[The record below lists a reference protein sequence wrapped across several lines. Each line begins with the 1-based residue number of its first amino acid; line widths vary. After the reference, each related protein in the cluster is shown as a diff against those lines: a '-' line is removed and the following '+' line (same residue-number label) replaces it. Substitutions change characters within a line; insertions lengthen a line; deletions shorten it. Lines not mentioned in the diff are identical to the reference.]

1 MMTARLPTF
10 NETLIAN
17 KQVDYMTIVSFFWQ
31 LMAALCLVA
40 LMSLAASAQD
50 NSPPVKISSQV
61 TNPSI
66 DPGELELRL
75 MPLTKTELKA
85 AADAWL
91 GIAKVKAHEV
101 VDAMIRLKAVDG
113 EAADVLRKQVTSLT
127 SERDAALEK
136 LRRVANAWEAKGGAQ
151 EAIADIRAYRTSL
164 LVDEVRKSDWH
175 TLTQRG
181 LDWVSASDG
190 GLSWIANVAIFLAAL
205 VGLFFVAGIV
215 RRAANSAINRVP
227 HLSQLLQSFLIVAVY
242 WATIAVGLM
251 VVVTAMGFDITPLFA
266 VIGGA
271 SFIVAFAMQDTLG
284 NLASGLMIMINRPFD
299 EGDFVDIAG
308 TSGTVRSVS
317 IVATKVTTPDNQVIV
332 IPNNKVWGN
341 IIRNVTTSP
350 TRRVDMV
357 FGIGY
362 GDSIPKAH
370 SALSEV
376 VRAHPLVL
384 DDPAPVIRVHELADS
399 SVNFVVRPWV
409 NNADYWNVYWDLM
422 QQVKERFDA
431 DGISIPFPQRDVHLI
446 KDGS

>member
-1 MMTARLPTF
+1 MMAGRLPAFVT
-10 NETLIAN
+10 TLIAS
-17 KQVDYMTIVSFFWQ
+17 KQVGYMHIASFFRQ
-31 LMAALCLVA
+31 LITAICFIA
-40 LMSLAASAQD
+40 LMSLAATAQD
-50 NSPPVKISSQV
+50 NSPPAQLPSQV

-75 MPLTKTELKA
+75 MPLTKTELEA

-101 VDAMIRLKAVDG
+101 VDAMIRLKVVEG

-136 LRRVANAWEAKGGAQ
+136 LRRVANAWEAKGGAA
-151 EAIADIRAYRTSL
+151 EAVSDIRAYRSSL
-164 LVDEVRKSDWH
+164 LVGEVRQFDWQ

-181 LDWVSASDG
+181 LDWITASDG
-190 GLSWIANVAIFLAAL
+190 GLSWIANVAIFLSAL
-205 VGLFFVAGIV
+205 IALFFIAGIV
-215 RRAANSAINRVP
+215 KRAVNSAISRVP
-227 HLSQLLQSFLIVAVY
+227 HLSQLLQSFLIVVVY

-251 VVVTAMGFDITPLFA
+251 VVLTALGFDITPLFA

-308 TSGTVRSVS
+308 TSGTVKSVN

-362 GDSIPKAH
+362 GDSIPKAQA
-370 SALSEV
+370 ALAEV
-376 VRAHPLVL
+376 VSAHPLVL
-384 DDPAPVIRVHELADS
+384 NDPEPVIRVHDLADS

-409 NNADYWNVYWDLM
+409 NNADYWNVYWDLT

-431 DGISIPFPQRDVHLI
+431 DGISIPFPQRDLHLI

>member
-1 MMTARLPTF
+1 MMAGRLPAFVT
-10 NETLIAN
+10 TLIAS
-17 KQVDYMTIVSFFWQ
+17 KQVGYMHIVSFFRQ
-31 LMAALCLVA
+31 LITAICFIA
-40 LMSLAASAQD
+40 LMSLAATAQD
-50 NSPPVKISSQV
+50 NSPPAQLPSQV

-66 DPGELELRL
+66 DPVELELRL
-75 MPLTKTELKA
+75 MPLTKTELEA

-101 VDAMIRLKAVDG
+101 VDAMIRLKVVEG

-136 LRRVANAWEAKGGAQ
+136 LRRVANAWEAKGGAA
-151 EAIADIRAYRTSL
+151 EAVSDIRAYRSSL
-164 LVDEVRKSDWH
+164 LVGEVRQFDWQ

-181 LDWVSASDG
+181 LDWITASDG
-190 GLSWIANVAIFLAAL
+190 GLSWIANVAIFLSAL
-205 VGLFFVAGIV
+205 IALFFIAGIV
-215 RRAANSAINRVP
+215 KRAVNSAISRVP
-227 HLSQLLQSFLIVAVY
+227 HLSQLLQSFLIVVVY

-251 VVVTAMGFDITPLFA
+251 VVLTALGFDITPLFA

-308 TSGTVRSVS
+308 TSGTVKSVN

-362 GDSIPKAH
+362 GDSIPKAQA
-370 SALSEV
+370 ALAEV
-376 VRAHPLVL
+376 VSAHPLVL
-384 DDPAPVIRVHELADS
+384 NDPEPVIRVHDLADS

-409 NNADYWNVYWDLM
+409 NNADYWNVYWDLT

-431 DGISIPFPQRDVHLI
+431 DGISIPFPQRDLHLI

>member
-1 MMTARLPTF
+1 MAGRLPAFVT
-10 NETLIAN
+10 TLIAS
-17 KQVDYMTIVSFFWQ
+17 KQVGYMHIVSFFRQ
-31 LMAALCLVA
+31 LITAICFIA
-40 LMSLAASAQD
+40 LMSLAATAQD
-50 NSPPVKISSQV
+50 NSPPAQLPSQV

-66 DPGELELRL
+66 DPVELELRL
-75 MPLTKTELKA
+75 MPLTKTELEA

-101 VDAMIRLKAVDG
+101 VDAMIRLKVVEG

-136 LRRVANAWEAKGGAQ
+136 LRRVANAWEAKGGAA
-151 EAIADIRAYRTSL
+151 EAVSDIRAYRSSL
-164 LVDEVRKSDWH
+164 LVGEVRQFDWQ

-181 LDWVSASDG
+181 LDWITASDG
-190 GLSWIANVAIFLAAL
+190 GLSWIANVAIFLSAL
-205 VGLFFVAGIV
+205 IALFFIAGIV
-215 RRAANSAINRVP
+215 KRAVNSAISRVP
-227 HLSQLLQSFLIVAVY
+227 HLSQLLQSFLIVVVY

-251 VVVTAMGFDITPLFA
+251 VVLTALGFDITPLFA

-308 TSGTVRSVS
+308 TSGTVKSVN

-362 GDSIPKAH
+362 GDSIPKAQA
-370 SALSEV
+370 ALAEV
-376 VRAHPLVL
+376 VSAHPLVL
-384 DDPAPVIRVHELADS
+384 NDPEPVIRVHDLADS

-409 NNADYWNVYWDLM
+409 NNADYWNVYWDLT

-431 DGISIPFPQRDVHLI
+431 DGISIPFPQRDLHLI